1 MFSMR
6 RVIAIT
12 SLCSLSLLSACV
24 ALDKP
29 ALLENHDGGRD
40 SKPFDLPAGISDLRD
55 ESPDVTSPSPGP
67 DSAPDQVNTAG
78 DLASDGLPAG
88 DAGTD
93 TPSGP
98 ETVTD
103 TAPSAQPDAVD
114 DATEGV
120 PPEAGAVDA
129 LILSGTCAIADSP
142 APLGT
147 ICRASAGPCD
157 VAEICD
163 GVSTACPIDGFK
175 AVTEVCRPKAG
186 DCDREEETCT
196 GTSAACPDDTILGKG
211 ATCRS
216 AVSKCDVAE
225 YCDGVSPV
233 CPVDVFA
240 PATPVITCRDSTDGN
255 VCDPEEDCTGTSNHC
270 PADVKYSAPTAA
282 PTGVAVI
289 PGNLQVDM
297 SWNTVTGATGYN
309 VKRSTVSGAGYAT
322 VGSSLTSPLTVP
334 LLNSTQTHYFVVTA
348 YSGQSTC
355 ESPSSSPP
363 VSALSCVATA
373 PTGLVAK
380 PDTAGNVV
388 LTWTAAAGAAS
399 YSVSRS
405 STSGSGYAI
414 LASGL
419 TKATY
424 TDKPGVP
431 AGGTTTFYYVVRAN
445 TGTCLSAYSKEATA
459 VIGSAG
465 ADAGADVRADAGTD
479 VRADVRADAAKD

>member
-1 MFSMR
+1 
-6 RVIAIT
+6 V
-12 SLCSLSLLSACV
+12 
-24 ALDKP
+24 
-29 ALLENHDGGRD
+29 
-40 SKPFDLPAGISDLRD
+40 
-55 ESPDVTSPSPGP
+55 
-67 DSAPDQVNTAG
+67 
-78 DLASDGLPAG
+78 
-88 DAGTD
+88 D
-93 TPSGP
+93 TPTNI
-98 ETVTD
+98 ETD
-103 TAPSAQPDAVD
+103 TATSAPPDAVG
-114 DATEGV
+114 DATETD
-120 PPEAGAVDA
+120 AGAVDA

-163 GVSTACPIDGFK
+163 GVSTACPFDGFK

-186 DCDREEETCT
+186 DCDQEETCT
-196 GTSAACPDDTILGKG
+196 GTSAACPDDKILGKG

-225 YCDGVSPV
+225 YCDGVSPA

-240 PATPVITCRDSTDGN
+240 PAIPVITCRDSTDGN
-255 VCDPEEDCTGTSNHC
+255 VCDPEEDCTGTRNQC

-289 PGNLQVDM
+289 PGTLQVDV
-297 SWNTVTGATGYN
+297 SWKAVTGATGYN
-309 VKRSTVSGAGYAT
+309 VKRSTVPGAGYAT
-322 VGSSLTSPLTVP
+322 VGSSLTSPLTVT

-355 ESPSSSPP
+355 ESPNSSP
-363 VSALSCVATA
+363 VSALSCVATP
-373 PTGLVAK
+373 PTALVAK

-388 LTWTAAAGAAS
+388 LTWTAAAGADS

-431 AGGTTTFYYVVRAN
+431 AGGTTTFYYVVRAK
-445 TGTCLSAYSKEATA
+445 TGTCLSAYSNEAKA
-459 VIGSAG
+459 VIGSSGADGG
-465 ADAGADVRADAGTD
+465 ADARADGGADA
-479 VRADVRADAAKD
+479 RADVRADTAKD

>member
-12 SLCSLSLLSACV
+12 SLCSLSLFSACV

-29 ALLENHDGGRD
+29 ALLGNQDGGRD
-40 SKPFDLPAGISDLRD
+40 GKSFDLPAGISDLRD
-55 ESPDVTSPSPGP
+55 QSPDLISPSPGP
-67 DSAPDQVNTAG
+67 DSAPDMVNTAG
-78 DLASDGLPAG
+78 DLASDGLPG
-88 DAGTD
+88 SDAGTD

-114 DATEGV
+114 DATKGV

-142 APLGT
+142 APPGT

-157 VAEICD
+157 VAEFCD
-163 GVSTACPIDGFK
+163 GVSTACPFDAFK
-175 AVTEVCRPKAG
+175 AKTEICRAKAG
-186 DCDREEETCT
+186 DCDQEETCT
-196 GTSAACPDDTILGKG
+196 GTSAACPDDKILGQG

-216 AVSKCDVAE
+216 AVSICDVAE
-225 YCDGVSPV
+225 YCDGVNPA

-240 PATPVITCRDSTDGN
+240 PATPVITCRASTDGN
-255 VCDPEEDCTGTSNHC
+255 VCDPEEDCTGTSNQC
-270 PADVKYSAPTAA
+270 PADAKYSAPTAA

-289 PGNLQVDM
+289 PGNLQVDV
-297 SWNTVTGATGYN
+297 SWNAVTGATGYN

-322 VGSSLTSPLTVP
+322 VGSSLASPLTVP
-334 LLNSTQTHYFVVTA
+334 MLNATQTHYFVVTA
-348 YSGQSTC
+348 FAGQSTC
-355 ESPSSSPP
+355 ESPYSSPP

-388 LTWTAAAGAAS
+388 LTWTAVVGAAS

-414 LASGL
+414 LASGP

-431 AGGTTTFYYVVRAN
+431 AGGTATFYYVVRAN
-445 TGTCLSAYSKEATA
+445 TGTCLSAYSTEAKA

-465 ADAGADVRADAGTD
+465 ADAGADS
-479 VRADVRADAAKD
+479 RADVRADTAKD

>member
-1 MFSMR
+1 MLREGSMFSMR

-29 ALLENHDGGRD
+29 ALLENHDSGGD
-40 SKPFDLPAGISDLRD
+40 GKPFDLPAGISDLHD
-55 ESPDVTSPSPGP
+55 QSPDTTSSSPGP
-67 DSAPDQVNTAG
+67 DSALDRVNTAG
-78 DLASDGLPAG
+78 DLASDELPG
-88 DAGTD
+88 SDAGTD
-93 TPSGP
+93 TPPGA

-114 DATEGV
+114 DATAGV
-120 PPEAGAVDA
+120 QPEAGAVDA

-163 GVSTACPIDGFK
+163 GVSTACPFDALK
-175 AVTEVCRPKAG
+175 ADTDICRPKAG
-186 DCDREEETCT
+186 DCDQEETCT
-196 GTSAACPDDTILGKG
+196 GTSAACPVDKILGKG

-225 YCDGVSPV
+225 YCDGVSPA

-240 PATPVITCRDSTDGN
+240 PAIPVITCRDSTDGN
-255 VCDPEEDCTGTSNHC
+255 VCDPEEDCTGTRNQC

-289 PGNLQVDM
+289 PGNLQVDV
-297 SWNTVTGATGYN
+297 SWSAVTGATGYN

-334 LLNSTQTHYFVVTA
+334 LLNATQTHYFVVTA
-348 YSGQSTC
+348 YAGQSTC
-355 ESPSSSPP
+355 ESLYSSPP

-373 PTGLVAK
+373 PTALVAK

-388 LTWTAAAGAAS
+388 LIWTAAAGAAS
-399 YSVSRS
+399 YSVSRT

-424 TDKPGVP
+424 TDKPSVP
-431 AGGTTTFYYVVRAN
+431 AGGTATFYYVVRAK
-445 TGTCLSAYSKEATA
+445 TGTCLSAYSNEAKA
-459 VIGSAG
+459 VIGSTG
-465 ADAGADVRADAGTD
+465 ADGGADSRADT
-479 VRADVRADAAKD
+479 AKD

>member
-29 ALLENHDGGRD
+29 ALLGNHDGGRD
-40 SKPFDLPAGISDLRD
+40 GQPFDLPAGISDLR
-55 ESPDVTSPSPGP
+55 EQSPDVTSPSPGP
-67 DSAPDQVNTAG
+67 DSAPDMVNTVG
-78 DLASDGLPAG
+78 DLASDGLPG
-88 DAGTD
+88 SDAGTD

-103 TAPSAQPDAVD
+103 TAPSAQPDAVY

-147 ICRASAGPCD
+147 VCRVAAGPCD

-163 GVSTACPIDGFK
+163 GVSTACPFDAFK
-175 AVTEVCRPKAG
+175 AKTEICRAKAG
-186 DCDREEETCT
+186 DCDQEETCT
-196 GTSAACPDDTILGKG
+196 GSSAACPDDKVLGQG

-216 AVSKCDVAE
+216 AVSVCDVAE
-225 YCDGVSPV
+225 SCDGVSPA
-233 CPVDVFA
+233 CPVDTFT
-240 PATPVITCRDSTDGN
+240 PATPAVGCRPSTDGN
-255 VCDPEEDCTGTSNHC
+255 LCDPAEFCTGTSNQC

-289 PGNLQVDM
+289 PGNLQVDV
-297 SWNTVTGATGYN
+297 SWSAVTGATGYN
-309 VKRSTVSGAGYAT
+309 VKRSTVPGAGYAT

-355 ESPSSSPP
+355 ESPYSSPP
-363 VSALSCVATA
+363 VSALSCVAAA

-405 STSGSGYAI
+405 SISGSGYAI

-424 TDKPGVP
+424 TDKPAVP

-445 TGTCLSAYSKEATA
+445 TGTCLSAYSAQATA

-465 ADAGADVRADAGTD
+465 ADAGADA
-479 VRADVRADAAKD
+479 RADVRADTAKD